1 MVKMMLRDKDG
12 GNAREEYWEKTRE
25 IMNEYA
31 RLTGLEGNGSDPHR
45 YLWTDAFA
53 VCNYLELF
61 CRTGEETYLRLALS
75 LVDQVHHILGRH
87 RGDDQRNGWIS
98 GLDEMEGELHPTA
111 GGLRIGKGLNE
122 RQPEKSFDESLEW
135 DRDGQYYH
143 YLTKWMHAL
152 RCVSRVTGDPV
163 YWRWA
168 VELAKTAHSRFTYG
182 EKRMYWKMNID
193 LSRPIVTSM
202 GQHDPLDGYI
212 TYCELQAAG
221 EDQQNSRSFDL
232 KEEISKM
239 ARICRGI
246 SLPTSDPLGI
256 GGLLFDGS
264 RIAQLMMKGFIKK
277 GDFLEAVLG
286 SAKISLLAYV
296 SRSDLSWPAEHRLAF
311 RELGLSIGLGAVE
324 EMARWREERLDL
336 FALEEL
342 NIHMDALLG
351 LLPLRGAIEKFWLN
365 ERNRQAFT
373 WRDHQ
378 EINTVM
384 LACSLAPGELLLI

>member
-1 MVKMMLRDKDG
+1 MVRDKDG

-25 IMNEYA
+25 IMDEYA
-31 RLTGLEGNGSDPHR
+31 RLTGLEGNGSIRHR

-61 CRTGEETYLRLALS
+61 CRTGEEKYLGLALS

-87 RGDDQRNGWIS
+87 RGDDQRKGWIS
-98 GLDEMEGELHPTA
+98 GLDEVEGELHPTA

-122 RQPEKSFDESLEW
+122 RQPKESIDESLEW

-168 VELAKTAHSRFTYG
+168 VELAKMAHSRFTYG

-221 EDQQNSRSFDL
+221 EDQQNSQSFIL

-277 GDFLEAVLG
+277 GDLLEAVLG
-286 SAKISLLAYV
+286 SAKISLLAYA
-296 SRSDLSWPAEHRLAF
+296 SRGDLSWPAEHRLAF

-365 ERNRQAFT
+365 ERNRQAST

-378 EINTVM
+378 EINMVM
-384 LACSLAPGELLLI
+384 LACSLAPSELLLI